1 MSKETYNRE
10 VRRIRAQ
17 RERTE
22 KMVYDCEMR
31 QLFPQNTEY
40 GVALARAIAADRKDI
55 KPTIPEE
62 YLR

>member
-1 MSKETYNRE
+1 MSKEAYNRE
-10 VRRIRAQ
+10 VRRIREQ
-17 RERTE
+17 RKRTE
-22 KMVYDCEMR
+22 KMIYDREMR

-40 GVALARAIAADRKDI
+40 SVALARAIAADRKDI

>member
-1 MSKETYNRE
+1 MSKEAYNRE

-17 RERTE
+17 RERTGR
-22 KMVYDCEMR
+22 MIYDYEMR

-55 KPTIPEE
+55 NPTIPEE
-62 YLR
+62 YMR